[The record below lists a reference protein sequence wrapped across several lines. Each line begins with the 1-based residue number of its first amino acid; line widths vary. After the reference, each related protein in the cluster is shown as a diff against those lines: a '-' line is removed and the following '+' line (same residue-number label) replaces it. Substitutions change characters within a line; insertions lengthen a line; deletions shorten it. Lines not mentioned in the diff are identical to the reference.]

1 MTSPTNTALSQ
12 IVQHEDEDVLDLD
25 RRTVGRTISFLG
37 VDFSPMDPDTLYA
50 RCVEAGSSM
59 DEFRY
64 LITPNVDHIV
74 RTTSQP
80 ELVEINQHAWVNVND
95 SRILELLG
103 QASGIKIPACPGSDL
118 TARLVTHAI
127 DASEP
132 VVVVGGNLGVI
143 EAVKSR
149 FGLTDIRWH
158 QPPMGLRGNPQAIEE
173 AVRFCIENRARF
185 YFLCVGNPQDAM
197 VALAIMRSGQATG
210 LGLCIG
216 ASLEFLTGIRK
227 RAPAWMQK
235 ARLEWLFRLVSEPK
249 ILWKRYLVDGPRIF
263 RIWFRWQQTRKKQV

>member
-1 MTSPTNTALSQ
+1 
-12 IVQHEDEDVLDLD
+12 
-25 RRTVGRTISFLG
+25 
-37 VDFSPMDPDTLYA
+37 MDPDTLYA

-216 ASLEFLTGIRK
+216 ASLEFLKGIRK

-263 RIWFRWQQTRKKQV
+263 RIWFSWQQTRKKQV